1 METIRVVL
9 WIMFGI
15 GAILSG
21 PTLFQNATRKSYAL
35 LVAGDMLVIP
45 LATFNLLTEN
55 GILWKIMFAS
65 VFLSGL
71 IAVFNLASYTKEK

>member
-15 GAILSG
+15 GTILSG

-71 IAVFNLASYTKEK
+71 SAVFNLASYTKEK